1 MFSRGTH
8 HILQL
13 LKRLQPTELPGGSQP
28 ITPQIDISSQ
38 FRVFRAAQV
47 TNKVREEVGLPLVIE
62 LPAQLLAEPRHLKEF
77 SAHLNQ
83 IVRDAFSQS
92 EQSNKGTRT
101 HRYTCLDPI
110 VYVRLYHCPA
120 GVLENVLHASRGSP
134 LWFSQRLHGGAS
146 VASARPPC
154 KAILGDSLH
163 PELRL
168 KLRSAAAG
176 VQAGVSLLRGARQKA
191 ASQAHDSGHVG
202 PDAAHDTT
210 APYLIK
216 HQNVLSNVPVQ
227 RNLSVTICF
236 EHKSPGPIPPEVA
249 KFRQLFETSK
259 EFPVITIIGSEK
271 HCSDNDLL
279 EWSACISGSP
289 KSYIIMDTSSSSQSH
304 QPHLRP
310 DVLLPLQRAPCTA
323 VEFSFGIRGAEADV
337 IRSHGA
343 QSSDIGSNQ
352 LDPADLDFKQVLQM
366 YHGLYQGFIS
376 GLYRDAVLMCN
387 LCNLPPPHEMSISYK
402 HLCECM
408 YTILSSPVL
417 VKDIENALS
426 STSFQ
431 SLVPRLSETESG
443 FIWSAKDQNIFWKGV
458 FAGSIFSE
466 LNEIM
471 IGRGENK
478 EGLLKMR
485 WHDSL
490 RRVVQHYEHIGDN
503 NLWARPGYTILF
515 AHEKMHRRNDHDL
528 HRCQPILNFVYF
540 HVCFDV
546 HTALLHV
553 HSLQNANQHR
563 VIEATD
569 GM

>member
-1 MFSRGTH
+1 MHCSLFSRGTH

-13 LKRLQPTELPGGSQP
+13 LKRLQPKELPRRSEP
-28 ITPQIDISSQ
+28 IRPQRDISSQ

-47 TNKVREEVGLPLVIE
+47 TNKVRKEVGLPLVIE
-62 LPAQLLAEPRHLKEF
+62 LPAQLLTEPRHLKEF

-101 HRYTCLDPI
+101 HRFTCLDPT
-110 VYVRLYHCPA
+110 VYVRLYHCHA
-120 GVLENVLHASRGSP
+120 GVLDNVLHASRSSP
-134 LWFSQRLHGGAS
+134 LWFSQRLHGAAPVES
-146 VASARPPC
+146 TLSPC
-154 KAILGDSLH
+154 KSILGDSLH
-163 PELRL
+163 PEPRL

-176 VQAGVSLLRGARQKA
+176 VQAGVSLMRGARLKT
-191 ASQAHDSGHVG
+191 ASQAHSASHVG
-202 PDAAHDTT
+202 PDATHDTA
-210 APYLIK
+210 APHLLIQQ
-216 HQNVLSNVPVQ
+216 HHVLPNVVQ
-227 RNLSVTICF
+227 RSLSVMICF
-236 EHKSPGPIPPEVA
+236 EHKSLGLIPPEVA
-249 KFRQLFETSK
+249 KFRQSFETSK

-271 HCSDNDLL
+271 PCSDSDLL
-279 EWSACISGSP
+279 EWSACIAGSP
-289 KSYIIMDTSSSSQSH
+289 RSYIIMDTSSSSQSR
-304 QPHLRP
+304 QPPLRSDAP
-310 DVLLPLQRAPCTA
+310 FSSHSAPCTA
-323 VEFSFGIRGAEADV
+323 VEFSFGIRDAEADV
-337 IRSHGA
+337 IRAHGV
-343 QSSDIGSNQ
+343 QLSDDVGSSQ
-352 LDPADLDFKQVLQM
+352 LDPAGLDFKQVLQM
-366 YHGLYQGFIS
+366 YYGLYQGFIS

-408 YTILSSPVL
+408 YAILNSPVL

-431 SLVPRLSETESG
+431 SLVPRLSEAETG
-443 FIWSAKDQNIFWKGV
+443 FIWSPKPQNIFWKGV

-485 WHDSL
+485 WNDSL

-528 HRCQPILNFVYF
+528 HRF
-540 HVCFDV
+540 
-546 HTALLHV
+546 
-553 HSLQNANQHR
+553 
-563 VIEATD
+563 
-569 GM
+569 